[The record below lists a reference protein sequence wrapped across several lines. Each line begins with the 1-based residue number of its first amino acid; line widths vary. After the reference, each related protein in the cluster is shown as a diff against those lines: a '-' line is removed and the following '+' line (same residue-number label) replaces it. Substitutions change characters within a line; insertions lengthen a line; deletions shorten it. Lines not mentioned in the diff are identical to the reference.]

1 MAPGGRHVPA
11 EELRHCPQRGLQDRL
26 GTPAFSGAGLG
37 EGREMTWATA
47 AKLLAILV
55 AVAIGWAVGR
65 MRWLGGGEAGSD
77 TDPARVLANAAFYI
91 FVPALL
97 FRTTARLDTAAL
109 PWAFLGAFF
118 VPMLVV
124 IAVLYATY
132 RWRNPPGGNVVA
144 PSVKAITGGFGNTL
158 QVGLPVAA
166 GVFGEQGLAIH
177 IAVVSLHALCILTLL
192 TTLVELDLARERSSG
207 HLGHTLAQ
215 TVRNTVIHPVVL
227 PVLAG
232 LAWNTT
238 GWALPA
244 VADEALQ
251 SLGTAVVPL
260 CLTLIGMSLAYYGW
274 PRTWNG
280 LLGLVA
286 TKLLLMP
293 AVVLV
298 VGHWGLGLSGMPLAV
313 IVMIAALPT
322 GSNAL
327 IFAQRYRTMEAE
339 VTAATVVSTV
349 LYVATAPLWLALLA
363 WLSPWQAP

>member
-1 MAPGGRHVPA
+1 LHFG
-11 EELRHCPQRGLQDRL
+11 
-26 GTPAFSGAGLG
+26 
-37 EGREMTWATA
+37 MTWAIA
-47 AKLLAILV
+47 FKLLAILV

-65 MRWLGGGEAGSD
+65 MRWLGGGEVGSD
-77 TDPARVLANAAFYI
+77 TDPARVLANAAFFI

-97 FRTTARLDTAAL
+97 FRTTARLDTSTL

-118 VPMLVV
+118 APAMALIALLYVIHRWRRPAGENVV
-124 IAVLYATY
+124 I
-132 RWRNPPGGNVVA
+132 
-144 PSVKAITGGFGNTL
+144 PSVKAITAGFGNTL

-177 IAVVSLHALCILTLL
+177 IAVVSLHALCILTML
-192 TTLVELDLARERSSG
+192 TALVELDLARERASG
-207 HLGHTLAQ
+207 NLGATLRQ

-232 LAWNTT
+232 LAWNAT
-238 GWALPA
+238 GLPLPA

-274 PRTWNG
+274 PRTWRG
-280 LLGLVA
+280 LAGLVV
-286 TKLLLMP
+286 TKLLVMP

-298 VGHWGLGLSGMPLAV
+298 VAHWGLGLQGMPLAV
-313 IVMIAALPT
+313 IVMISALPT

-327 IFAQRYRTMEAE
+327 IFAQRYRAMEAE
-339 VTAATVVSTV
+339 VTAATVVSTG
-349 LYVATAPLWLALLA
+349 LYVATAPLWLTLLA
-363 WLSPWQAP
+363 WVSPWARP

>member
-1 MAPGGRHVPA
+1 V
-11 EELRHCPQRGLQDRL
+11 
-26 GTPAFSGAGLG
+26 
-37 EGREMTWATA
+37 TWAIA

-65 MRWLGGGEAGSD
+65 MRWLGGGEAGSQPGEAG
-77 TDPARVLANAAFYI
+77 DPARVLANAAFYI

-118 VPMLVV
+118 VPVLVL
-124 IAVLYATY
+124 IALLYAVF
-132 RWRNPPGGNVVA
+132 RWRHPAGENVVM
-144 PSVKAITGGFGNTL
+144 PSVKAITAGFGNTL

-192 TTLVELDLARERSSG
+192 TSLVELDLARERASG
-207 HLGHTLAQ
+207 NLGATLLQ

-232 LAWNTT
+232 LAWNAT
-238 GWALPA
+238 GLALPA

-274 PRTWNG
+274 PRTWRG
-280 LLGLVA
+280 LAGLVA

-293 AVVLV
+293 AVVLAV
-298 VGHWGLGLSGMPLAV
+298 AHWGLGLTGMPLAV

-327 IFAQRYRTMEAE
+327 IFSQRYRALEAE
-339 VTAATVVSTV
+339 VTAATVVSTG

-363 WLSPWQAP
+363 WISPWQLP

>member
-1 MAPGGRHVPA
+1 
-11 EELRHCPQRGLQDRL
+11 
-26 GTPAFSGAGLG
+26 
-37 EGREMTWATA
+37 MTWAIA

-77 TDPARVLANAAFYI
+77 SDPARVLANAAFYI

-109 PWAFLGAFF
+109 PWAFLFAFF
-118 VPMLVV
+118 VPVLVL
-124 IAVLYATY
+124 IALLYVLY
-132 RWRNPPGGNVVA
+132 RGLRKPGENVVA
-144 PSVKAITGGFGNTL
+144 PSVRAITAGFGNTL

-166 GVFGEQGLAIH
+166 GVFGEKGLAIH
-177 IAVVSLHALCILTLL
+177 IAVVSLHALSILTLL
-192 TTLVELDLARERSSG
+192 TAIVELDLARERSSG
-207 HLGHTLAQ
+207 NLAGTLLQ

-238 GWALPA
+238 GLTLPA

-274 PRTWNG
+274 PRTWRG
-280 LLGLVA
+280 LAGLVLA
-286 TKLLLMP
+286 KLVLMP
-293 AVVLV
+293 AVVLGV
-298 VGHWGLGLSGMPLAV
+298 AHWGLGLNGMPLAV

-327 IFAQRYRTMEAE
+327 IFAQRYRALEAE
-339 VTAATVVSTV
+339 VTAATVVSTI

-363 WLSPWQAP
+363 WLSPW

>member
-1 MAPGGRHVPA
+1 
-11 EELRHCPQRGLQDRL
+11 
-26 GTPAFSGAGLG
+26 
-37 EGREMTWATA
+37 MTWAIA

-77 TDPARVLANAAFYI
+77 SDPARVLANAAFYI

-97 FRTTARLDTAAL
+97 FRTTARLDTSAL

-118 VPMLVV
+118 APVLVL
-124 IAVLYATY
+124 IALFYVVQ
-132 RWRNPPGGNVVA
+132 RWRRRPQENVVE
-144 PSVKAITGGFGNTL
+144 PSVKAITAGFGNTL

-192 TTLVELDLARERSSG
+192 TSLVELDLARERASG
-207 HLGHTLAQ
+207 NLGATLLQ

-232 LAWNTT
+232 LAWNAT
-238 GWALPA
+238 GLPLPA

-274 PRTWNG
+274 PRTWHG
-280 LLGLVA
+280 LAGLVA
-286 TKLLLMP
+286 AKLLLMP
-293 AVVLV
+293 AVVLA

-327 IFAQRYRTMEAE
+327 IFSQRYRALEAE
-339 VTAATVVSTV
+339 VTAATVVSTG

-363 WLSPWQAP
+363 WLSPWQGP

>member
-1 MAPGGRHVPA
+1 
-11 EELRHCPQRGLQDRL
+11 
-26 GTPAFSGAGLG
+26 
-37 EGREMTWATA
+37 
-47 AKLLAILV
+47 
-55 AVAIGWAVGR
+55 
-65 MRWLGGGEAGSD
+65 
-77 TDPARVLANAAFYI
+77 
-91 FVPALL
+91 
-97 FRTTARLDTAAL
+97 
-109 PWAFLGAFF
+109 
-118 VPMLVV
+118 
-124 IAVLYATY
+124 
-132 RWRNPPGGNVVA
+132 
-144 PSVKAITGGFGNTL
+144 
-158 QVGLPVAA
+158 
-166 GVFGEQGLAIH
+166 
-177 IAVVSLHALCILTLL
+177 
-192 TTLVELDLARERSSG
+192 
-207 HLGHTLAQ
+207 
-215 TVRNTVIHPVVL
+215 
-227 PVLAG
+227 VLAG

>member
-1 MAPGGRHVPA
+1 
-11 EELRHCPQRGLQDRL
+11 
-26 GTPAFSGAGLG
+26 
-37 EGREMTWATA
+37 MTWAIA

-55 AVAIGWAVGR
+55 AVAIGFAVGR
-65 MRWLGGGEAGSD
+65 MRWLGGGEAGSQPGEAG
-77 TDPARVLANAAFYI
+77 DPARVLANAAFYI

-97 FRTTARLDTAAL
+97 FRTTARLDTTAL
-109 PWAFLGAFF
+109 PWAFLFSFF
-118 VPMLVV
+118 VPVLLLIAGLYVV
-124 IAVLYATY
+124 Y
-132 RWRNPPGGNVVA
+132 RWLRKPGEGVVT
-144 PSVKAITGGFGNTL
+144 PSVRAITASFGNTL

-166 GVFGEQGLAIH
+166 GVFGEKGLALH

-192 TTLVELDLARERSSG
+192 TALVELDQARERSSG
-207 HLGHTLAQ
+207 SLAATLLQ

-232 LAWNTT
+232 LAWNAT
-238 GWALPA
+238 GLPLPA

-274 PRTWNG
+274 PRTWRG
-280 LLGLVA
+280 LGGLVA
-286 TKLLLMP
+286 AKLLLMP
-293 AVVLV
+293 AVVLG
-298 VGHWGLGLSGMPLAV
+298 VGYGLLGLRGLPLAV

-327 IFAQRYRTMEAE
+327 IFAQRYRALEAE
-339 VTAATVVSTV
+339 VTAATVVSTI

-363 WLSPWQAP
+363 WLSPW

>member
-1 MAPGGRHVPA
+1 
-11 EELRHCPQRGLQDRL
+11 
-26 GTPAFSGAGLG
+26 
-37 EGREMTWATA
+37 MTWAIA
-47 AKLLAILV
+47 AKLIAILV

-65 MRWLGGGEAGSD
+65 MRWLGGGEVGGDS
-77 TDPARVLANAAFYI
+77 DPARVLANAAFYI

-109 PWAFLGAFF
+109 PWAFLAAFF
-118 VPMLVV
+118 VPSMAL
-124 IAVLYATY
+124 IALLYVWQ
-132 RWRNPPGGNVVA
+132 RWRRLPGENVVN
-144 PSVKAITGGFGNTL
+144 PSVKAITAGFGNTL

-177 IAVVSLHALCILTLL
+177 IAVVSLHALCILTML
-192 TTLVELDLARERSSG
+192 TLLVELDLARERASG
-207 HLGHTLAQ
+207 DLVGTLLQ

-232 LAWNTT
+232 LAWNATDL
-238 GWALPA
+238 ALPS

-251 SLGTAVVPL
+251 TLGTAVVPL

-274 PRTWNG
+274 PRTWRG
-280 LLGLVA
+280 LAGQVV

-298 VGHWGLGLSGMPLAV
+298 VAYWGFGLSGMPLAV

-327 IFAQRYRTMEAE
+327 IFAQRYRALEAE
-339 VTAATVVSTV
+339 VTAATVVSTG
-349 LYVATAPLWLALLA
+349 LYVAAAPLWLALLA
-363 WLSPWQAP
+363 WISPWAQP

>member
-1 MAPGGRHVPA
+1 
-11 EELRHCPQRGLQDRL
+11 
-26 GTPAFSGAGLG
+26 
-37 EGREMTWATA
+37 MTWAIA

-77 TDPARVLANAAFYI
+77 TDPARVLANVAFYV

-109 PWAFLGAFF
+109 PWAFLAAFF
-118 VPMLVV
+118 VPALVL
-124 IAVLYATY
+124 IALLYALQ
-132 RWRNPPGGNVVA
+132 RWRQQPGENVVA
-144 PSVKAITGGFGNTL
+144 PSVKAITAGFGNTL

-166 GVFGEQGLAIH
+166 GVFGEQGLALH
-177 IAVVSLHALCILTLL
+177 IAVISLHALSILSLL
-192 TTLVELDLARERSSG
+192 TTLVELDLARERASG
-207 HLGHTLAQ
+207 NLAATLRQ

-232 LAWNTT
+232 LAWNAT
-238 GWALPA
+238 GLPLPA

-251 SLGTAVVPL
+251 TLGTAVVPL

-274 PRTWNG
+274 PRTWRG
-280 LLGLVA
+280 LAGLVA

-298 VGHWGLGLSGMPLAV
+298 VAHWGLGLQGMPLAV

-327 IFAQRYRTMEAE
+327 IFAQRYRAMEAE
-339 VTAATVVSTV
+339 VTAATVVSTA

-363 WLSPWQAP
+363 WLSPWARP

>member
-1 MAPGGRHVPA
+1 V
-11 EELRHCPQRGLQDRL
+11 
-26 GTPAFSGAGLG
+26 
-37 EGREMTWATA
+37 TWAIA
-47 AKLLAILV
+47 AKLIAILV

-65 MRWLGGGEAGSD
+65 MRWLGGGEAGGDS
-77 TDPARVLANAAFYI
+77 DPARVLANAAFYI

-109 PWAFLGAFF
+109 PWAFLVAFF
-118 VPMLVV
+118 APVMGL
-124 IAVLYATY
+124 IALLYVWQ
-132 RWRNPPGGNVVA
+132 RWRRRPDESVVN
-144 PSVKAITGGFGNTL
+144 PSVKAITAGFGNTL

-166 GVFGEQGLAIH
+166 GVFGEQGLALH

-192 TTLVELDLARERSSG
+192 TLLVELDLARERASG
-207 HLGHTLAQ
+207 DLVGTLLQ

-232 LAWNTT
+232 LAWNAT
-238 GWALPA
+238 GLALPA

-251 SLGTAVVPL
+251 TLGTAVVPL

-274 PRTWNG
+274 PRTWRG
-280 LLGLVA
+280 LAGLVV

-293 AVVLV
+293 AVVLAV
-298 VGHWGLGLSGMPLAV
+298 AYWGFGLSGMPLAV

-327 IFAQRYRTMEAE
+327 IFAQRYRALEAE
-339 VTAATVVSTV
+339 VTAATVVSTI
-349 LYVATAPLWLALLA
+349 LYVATAPLWLSLLA
-363 WLSPWQAP
+363 WISPWTRP

>member
-1 MAPGGRHVPA
+1 
-11 EELRHCPQRGLQDRL
+11 
-26 GTPAFSGAGLG
+26 
-37 EGREMTWATA
+37 MTWAIA
-47 AKLLAILV
+47 AKLIAILV

-65 MRWLGGGEAGSD
+65 MRWLGGGEVGGDS
-77 TDPARVLANAAFYI
+77 DPARVLANAAFYI

-109 PWAFLGAFF
+109 PWAFLAAFF
-118 VPMLVV
+118 VPSMAL
-124 IAVLYATY
+124 IALLYVWQ
-132 RWRNPPGGNVVA
+132 RWRRQPDENVVN
-144 PSVKAITGGFGNTL
+144 PSVKAITAGFGNTL

-177 IAVVSLHALCILTLL
+177 IAVVSLHALCILTML
-192 TTLVELDLARERSSG
+192 TLLVELDLARERASG
-207 HLGHTLAQ
+207 DLVGTLLQ

-232 LAWNTT
+232 LAWNATDL
-238 GWALPA
+238 ALPA

-251 SLGTAVVPL
+251 TLGTAVVPL

-274 PRTWNG
+274 PRTWRG
-280 LLGLVA
+280 LAGLVV

-298 VGHWGLGLSGMPLAV
+298 VAHWGLGLTGMPLAV

-327 IFAQRYRTMEAE
+327 IFAQRYRALEAE
-339 VTAATVVSTV
+339 VTAATVVSTG
-349 LYVATAPLWLALLA
+349 LYVAAAPLWLSLLA
-363 WLSPWQAP
+363 WISPWASP

>member
-1 MAPGGRHVPA
+1 
-11 EELRHCPQRGLQDRL
+11 
-26 GTPAFSGAGLG
+26 
-37 EGREMTWATA
+37 MTWAIA

-77 TDPARVLANAAFYI
+77 SDPARVLANAAFYI

-97 FRTTARLDTAAL
+97 FRTTARLDTATL
-109 PWAFLGAFF
+109 PWAFLFAFF
-118 VPMLVV
+118 VPVLVL
-124 IAVLYATY
+124 IALLYVLY
-132 RWRNPPGGNVVA
+132 RGLRKPGENVVA
-144 PSVKAITGGFGNTL
+144 PSVRAITAGFGNTL

-166 GVFGEQGLAIH
+166 GVFGEKGLAIH
-177 IAVVSLHALCILTLL
+177 IAVVSLHALSILTLL
-192 TTLVELDLARERSSG
+192 TAIVELDLARERSSG
-207 HLGHTLAQ
+207 NLAGTLLQ

-232 LAWNTT
+232 LAWNAT
-238 GWALPA
+238 GLTLPA

-274 PRTWNG
+274 PRTWRG
-280 LLGLVA
+280 LAGLVLA
-286 TKLLLMP
+286 KLLLMP
-293 AVVLV
+293 AVVLGV
-298 VGHWGLGLSGMPLAV
+298 AHWGLGLNGMPLAV

-327 IFAQRYRTMEAE
+327 IFAQRYRALEAE
-339 VTAATVVSTV
+339 VTAATVVSTI

-363 WLSPWQAP
+363 WLSPW